1 MTGDPMADA
10 PAVTVKQMVLD
21 HEERIGPLE
30 DFQKRAEPVLFDAA
44 DGLVPRLQDVEERQ
58 ERIDAMFSLVRWT
71 LGFAGLGVFLALVD
85 MVGQAMGIL
94 H

>member
-1 MTGDPMADA
+1 MADA

-21 HEERIGPLE
+21 HEERMGPLE

-44 DGLVPRLQDVEERQ
+44 DGLVLRMQDVEERQ

-71 LGFAGLGVFLALVD
+71 LGFAGLGVALAVLD
-85 MVGQAMGIL
+85 ILGQAAGL
-94 H
+94 LK

>member
-1 MTGDPMADA
+1 MADA

-21 HEERIGPLE
+21 HEERMGPLE

-44 DGLVPRLQDVEERQ
+44 DGLVRRMQDVEERQ

-71 LGFAGLGVFLALVD
+71 LGFAGLGVALAVLD
-85 MVGQAMGIL
+85 IPGQAAGL
-94 H
+94 LK